1 MEFKA
6 LVSSEVEK
14 IYISEIKTR
23 NLDDLPNGEVLIKV
37 NFSSLNYKDALSAN
51 GNKGVSRNYPHTP
64 GIDAAGIVEFS
75 ETDKYK
81 KGDEVIVTGYDLGM
95 NTSGGFSE
103 FVRVPEAWV
112 VRKPSEISLSETMAL
127 GTAGLTAGL
136 CVRKLLNH
144 GIKPEMGKLFVTGAT
159 GGVGIV
165 AMMLLSKLGFEVTAV
180 TGKMDSEELLK
191 KYGASEVVA
200 RGEFDRKLSSPLQ
213 KSIFAGGVDA
223 VGGDILSNLLT
234 STSQRAAISC
244 CGMVNGAELNTSI
257 FPFILRGITLYGV
270 DSAETELSV
279 KEEVW
284 NNFSTHWKLDDLEG
298 QIKEIDLVDL
308 PKEIDKILK
317 GQQIGRVRVK
327 I

>member
-23 NLDDLPNGEVLIKV
+23 NIDDLPKGEVLIKV
-37 NFSSLNYKDALSAN
+37 NFSSLNYKDALSAI

-112 VRKPSEISLSETMAL
+112 VKKPLEISLSETMAL

-180 TGKMDSEELLK
+180 TGKMDSEALLK

-200 RGEFDRKLSSPLQ
+200 RGEYDQKLLSPLQ

-298 QIKEIDLVDL
+298 QIKEIGLEDL
-308 PKEIDKILK
+308 PKEIDTILK

>member
-298 QIKEIDLVDL
+298 QIKEIGLADL
-308 PKEIDKILK
+308 PKEIDTILK